1 MPITWQVTSGRPA
14 SIHYRSR
21 GASSTRPRT
30 GEHAS
35 RLRRGHGCVRAC
47 RGFGLRTRHRRRRLA
62 GDGRGDEAKGRR
74 TGSNERRVRA
84 GRLPELAASRAF
96 ADFVYTRNALHHL
109 PDFWKG
115 IALTRMA
122 AVLVPGGTLRLRDLL
137 FSFDLPEADARIAQ
151 WLDTAA
157 AESSDAGWTR
167 DELETHLRNEYSNVQ
182 LATRTVDPS
191 GGLRNRGRRLRN
203 SWSPRRLH
211 LREISSG
218 AATLGRRSP
227 PSDRVSSAG
236 GVVPFLRVL
245 SL

>member
-1 MPITWQVTSGRPA
+1 VFA
-14 SIHYRSR
+14 
-21 GASSTRPRT
+21 
-30 GEHAS
+30 
-35 RLRRGHGCVRAC
+35 
-47 RGFGLRTRHRRRRLA
+47 
-62 GDGRGDEAKGRR
+62 
-74 TGSNERRVRA
+74 
-84 GRLPELAASRAF
+84 LAAASVCGRVIAVDVSPAMVEAMKLKVAEQEATNVECVWAGF
-96 ADFVYTRNALHHL
+96 LSYQHHGALADFVYTRNALHHL